1 MVGIKPETSFL
12 MDQYERLYARHE
24 KRIAASLDR
33 CTKALH
39 HRPVDRPPVWQV
51 SQTRLFPRHEL
62 FYDKEK
68 NLLNNLAKNVLS
80 MEPETDFVP
89 FLDPFEGVTKIAEA
103 FGCRVVIPE
112 NGDPAV
118 AAPIIKKAEDVYSLK
133 KPDPDNPVF
142 LDVFDTIRTWQDLT
156 GSIIPI
162 GTTDPQ
168 SPLNVADLLW
178 ETNDFFISLYT
189 HKKEVHYLLDMI
201 TEVFI
206 DFYSRQLEII
216 DNRACP
222 VHAFPLV
229 SPNDGIAVS
238 DDEMALLSPEL
249 YEEYGVP
256 CNSRI
261 GEHFGGIYLHSCGR
275 YGDFLDAVTSIEQIR
290 AVNGHLSPMEFQPE
304 FIPKLMDKK
313 VGLFIGISD
322 KSVGW
327 KQNSWGPGEEID
339 FYHSYYL
346 PAVLSR
352 TGGTGVVLAGYGGY
366 FGYFHNP
373 EHSGEGPI
381 VDSRG
386 HVVEN
391 NPFIDVSLDEKNR
404 NFRAIIEAV
413 TSLLEK
419 IENGE
424 DVCNNDAY
432 RRYAVP

>member
-68 NLLNNLAKNVLS
+68 NLINNLAKNVLS

-103 FGCRVVIPE
+103 FGCHAVIPE

-118 AAPIIKKAEDVYSLK
+118 AAPIIKKPEDVYSLK

-142 LDVFDTIRTWQDLT
+142 LDVF
-156 GSIIPI
+156 
-162 GTTDPQ
+162 
-168 SPLNVADLLW
+168 
-178 ETNDFFISLYT
+178 
-189 HKKEVHYLLDMI
+189 DMI

-249 YEEYGVP
+249 YEEYVVP

-304 FIPKLMDKK
+304 FILKLMDKK